1 MLGHPYSN
9 NVNVYGRFGVTRA
22 KSEGKTTDG
31 TKGDDTVTGWNAA
44 RPAKYTPQVVKVG
57 MVAKINH

>member
-1 MLGHPYSN
+1 MPVINRYSGSTMNIKEISISN
-9 NVNVYGRFGVTRA
+9 NKKKQILA
-22 KSEGKTTDG
+22 
-31 TKGDDTVTGWNAA
+31 AA